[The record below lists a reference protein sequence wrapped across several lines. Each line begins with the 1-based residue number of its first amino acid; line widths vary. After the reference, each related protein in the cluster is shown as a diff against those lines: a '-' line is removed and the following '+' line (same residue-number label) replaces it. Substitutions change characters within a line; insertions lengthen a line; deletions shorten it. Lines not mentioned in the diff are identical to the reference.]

1 MALKNFFKDNFFLFI
16 LLPGLVFGFSG
27 NLKAQ
32 DSAMVVQA
40 IGTGIIRDKDVAAA
54 RDEALSN
61 AMLSSVQRAAA
72 DLVSV
77 ETLVLNFKKLDETIF
92 ANNGDYILEY
102 KVLAENMSGKT
113 YRIMVEATLFSEK
126 IKNILAT
133 LETAS
138 TEKDLPKVLFF
149 LAEKNIDDIM
159 LSYWWGEDPT
169 FVKSRSEQA
178 IAQAFIEQG
187 FSIID
192 HEPMLQFQ
200 PDMLYVNSPY
210 LENEQAV
217 QLGQRLNADIV
228 VVGTAVAEVMP
239 DTLGAT
245 ERFCKAEFSV
255 RAIRIDT
262 GEEITS
268 VNQKSA
274 AVSGD
279 NASSGHDALSN
290 AGGLAGKVL
299 APRIVQAWKSS
310 ETTSPQIEIFVKG
323 SSDLGNF
330 VSFRKSLSQLP
341 GISNL
346 RIKETMGD
354 AALLLVEYTGS
365 TYTLAETL
373 MQESFDRFAI
383 DIFEVDNKRISMDL
397 IPSQGALRR

>member
-1 MALKNFFKDNFFLFI
+1 MALKNFFKDKFFLFI
-16 LLPGLVFGFSG
+16 LLPALVFGFSG
-27 NLKAQ
+27 NLIAQ

-61 AMLSSVQRAAA
+61 AMVSSVQRAAA

-77 ETLVLNFKKLDETIF
+77 ETIVLNFKKLDETIF

-126 IKNILAT
+126 IKNILST
-133 LETAS
+133 LETVS

-169 FVKSRSEQA
+169 FVKNLSEQA
-178 IAQAFIEQG
+178 IAQAFIDQG

-200 PDMLYVNSPY
+200 PDMIYVNNPY

-217 QLGQRLNADIV
+217 QLGQRLNADII
-228 VVGTAVAEVMP
+228 VVGTAIAEVMP

-245 ERFCKAEFSV
+245 NRFCKAELSV

-268 VNQKSA
+268 MNQKSV

-290 AGGLAGKVL
+290 AGSLAGKAL
-299 APRIVQAWKSS
+299 APRIVQAWKNS

-323 SSDLGNF
+323 SGDLGNF
-330 VSFRKSLSQLP
+330 VGFRKSLSQLP
-341 GISNL
+341 GIGNL

-354 AALLLVEYTGS
+354 EALLLVEYTGS
-365 TYTLAETL
+365 TQTLAETL
-373 MQESFDRFAI
+373 IQESFDGFAI
-383 DIFEVDNKRISMDL
+383 DIFEVGNKRISLDL
-397 IPSQGALRR
+397 IPGQGALRR